1 MNKFN
6 EPIDEEFEKAYLF
19 FQQGKFILDECFKKA
34 LFDFF
39 DKHHAD
45 DYTVH
50 NALFQNFNPF
60 WMSQFYNFHLADIV
74 FTKVLNLVDE
84 WEIKNPGKHIHKGT
98 PYYFYGMMCIL
109 KQDIDKGLLLMH
121 QAYQEDEAL
130 IKGGKR
136 TDKTPAMCF
145 IYLDDTKAEQF
156 FRSKVIETVN
166 FLNGYLKN
174 YGSLN
179 ISQLRTKLLE
189 DDSFKEESFYF
200 VYCIF
205 KLEKVITNINKNLKE
220 NILASYVSTAPIF
233 ELCKLAE
240 VLLKRRYSESTIKR
254 QYSNKAD
261 FIHYIDYFCKD
272 TSINLKLKQN
282 NIGYLNNELKN
293 NSTFSSTI
301 NGLVQHSYTHGN
313 FVSSPQPIEY
323 DIALTYC
330 LRNFGGHKIEDQ
342 RVLSK
347 KFEKIVTSILNFIF
361 FTIEKK

>member
-39 DKHHAD
+39 DKHHSD
-45 DYTVH
+45 NYEVH
-50 NALFQNFNPF
+50 NVLFQKFNPF
-60 WMSQFYNFHLADIV
+60 WMSQPSNFYLADVV
-74 FTKVLNLVDE
+74 FTKILDLVNE
-84 WEIKNPGKHIHKGT
+84 WESNNQGKHIHKGT
-98 PYYFYGMMCIL
+98 PFYFYGMMCIS

-121 QAYQEDEAL
+121 QAYQEDELL
-130 IKGGKR
+130 IKAGKI

-156 FRSKVIETVN
+156 FRNKVIETVN
-166 FLNGYLKN
+166 FLNGYLMS

-189 DDSFKEESFYF
+189 DDDFKEESFYF

-220 NILASYVSTAPIF
+220 NILASYISTALIF

-240 VLLKRRYSESTIKR
+240 VLLKRRYPEDTIKR
-254 QYSNKAD
+254 VYPNKAD

-272 TSINLKLKQN
+272 SSINLNLRQG
-282 NIGYLNNELKN
+282 NIGYLNGELKN
-293 NSTFSSTI
+293 SSTFSSTI
-301 NGLVQHSYTHGN
+301 DGLVQHSYAHKN
-313 FVSSPQPIEY
+313 FVSSPKPIECA
-323 DIALTYC
+323 IALTYC

-342 RVLSK
+342 RILSN
-347 KFEKIVTSILNFIF
+347 KFENIVTSILNFIF
-361 FTIEKK
+361 FVIEKK